1 MIQTDIR
8 DLIQKH
14 GLAFPEDV
22 VDEKIWK
29 QSQLVTAALIR
40 ALIQDYY
47 KHKKSQSVSIENLGW
62 RNKHKIYLLSED
74 MLSQRTVYNKCGV
87 IKMNQSVLY
96 EPCDFTNICKINSE
110 RDYVLLPI
118 ASFIPSKHFI
128 NPSSVEK
135 SDAISN
141 LSHRSAFS
149 ASKKLIKLFSSLL
162 IFKSIVAEIITFI
175 EMF

>member
-1 MIQTDIR
+1 MLYRGIQENTRDSGYILFPKMLVEAVGIKRCILPNTDCCY
-8 DLIQKH
+8 
-14 GLAFPEDV
+14 F
-22 VDEKIWK
+22 
-29 QSQLVTAALIR
+29 TF
-40 ALIQDYY
+40 
-47 KHKKSQSVSIENLGW
+47 
-62 RNKHKIYLLSED
+62 
-74 MLSQRTVYNKCGV
+74 YNKCGV

-96 EPCDFTNICKINSE
+96 EPCDFINICKINSE

-128 NPSSVEK
+128 NPSFVEK

-149 ASKKLIKLFSSLL
+149 ASKRLIKLFSSLL

-175 EMF
+175 EMFWHECVNGVFKS